1 MAKYQSWP
9 IGKWFQMLSNF
20 EIGLTYKIE
29 SRIQYIKI
37 VNPIKNKKDL
47 DTKINELRNFAYVY
61 LEKYNPSK
69 QQLRT
74 YLFKKFL

>member
-29 SRIQYIKI
+29 SRI
-37 VNPIKNKKDL
+37 
-47 DTKINELRNFAYVY
+47 
-61 LEKYNPSK
+61 
-69 QQLRT
+69 
-74 YLFKKFL
+74 